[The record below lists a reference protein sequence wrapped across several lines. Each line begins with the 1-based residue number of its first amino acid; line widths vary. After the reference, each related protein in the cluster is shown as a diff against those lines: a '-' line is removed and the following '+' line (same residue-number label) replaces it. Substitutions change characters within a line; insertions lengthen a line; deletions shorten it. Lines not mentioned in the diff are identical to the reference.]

1 MLVMQSINED
11 MNNKLLYNFIQGL
24 AVIYIL
30 RWPAPPAAARRPG
43 QYIVASE
50 VWMEFCW
57 KLLVSVWSAGCCLGE
72 AQIIHCGLISVK
84 KLVIGLIGVD
94 PGNMDLWSGRAEAG
108 IL

>member
-1 MLVMQSINED
+1 MQSINED

-30 RWPAPPAAARRPG
+30 RWPAQAAGDQAG
-43 QYIVASE
+43 IVASE

-57 KLLVSVWSAGCCLGE
+57 KLLVSVWSAGCWLGE

-94 PGNMDLWSGRAEAG
+94 PGNMDLWSGRAEAEAG